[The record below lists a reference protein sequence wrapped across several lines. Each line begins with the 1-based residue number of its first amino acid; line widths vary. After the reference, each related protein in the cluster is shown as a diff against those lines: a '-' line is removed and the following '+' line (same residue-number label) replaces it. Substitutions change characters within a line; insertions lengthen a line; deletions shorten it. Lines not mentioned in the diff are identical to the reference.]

1 MTDLESQLRV
11 TLEAVAH
18 DHDLAG
24 PDAEDLLARA
34 RTARTTRHRTVMA
47 GIAAAVFVLVV
58 PLVLVLTV
66 RGENGGTPA
75 VSPSPSTSRATT
87 PVGWTEYEAHGLK
100 LSMPPGTVV
109 NPRICPRGG
118 PPVLFTKGVACRSN
132 GDPVFVPVSISV
144 WMYESKQLPPPENP
158 KILQT
163 LNRDG
168 LSGVVMPGWSDPAW
182 APKTPSSDYDWNLI
196 ENTTTTGIA
205 LGGNDPKVGQQVI
218 DSLRLATR

>member
-1 MTDLESQLRV
+1 MTELESRLRT

-18 DHDLAG
+18 DRDLVG

-47 GIAAAVFVLVV
+47 GIAAVFVLVV
-58 PLVLVLTV
+58 PVALVLTV
-66 RGENGGTPA
+66 RGDNEGTPA

-87 PVGWTEYEAHGLK
+87 PAGWTEYEAHGLK

-118 PPVLFTKGVACRSN
+118 LPVLFTKGVACRSN
-132 GDPVFVPVSISV
+132 GDPVFVPASISV
-144 WMYESKQLPPPENP
+144 WMYESKQLPPLVNP

-168 LSGVVMPGWSDPAW
+168 LSGYVGPGWSDPGF
-182 APKTPSSDYDWNLI
+182 APKTPSPDYDWNLI
-196 ENTTTTGIA
+196 ENTTTTGIT

>member
-1 MTDLESQLRV
+1 MTDLESQLRA

-18 DHDLAG
+18 DHDIAG

-47 GIAAAVFVLVV
+47 GIAAVLVLV

-66 RGENGGTPA
+66 RGDSGRGTPA
-75 VSPSPSTSRATT
+75 ASPSPSASRATT
-87 PVGWTEYEAHGLK
+87 PAGWTEYEAHGLK

-118 PPVLFTKGVACRSN
+118 LPVLFTKHVACRSN
-132 GDPVFVPVSISV
+132 GDPVFVPASISV
-144 WMYESKQLPPPENP
+144 WMYEREQVPPLANP

-168 LSGVVMPGWSDPAW
+168 LSGYVSPDWSDPGF
-182 APKTPSSDYDWNLI
+182 APKTPSTDFAWRLI
-196 ENTTTTGIA
+196 ENTTTTGIT
-205 LGGNDPKVGQQVI
+205 LGGTDPKVGQQVI